1 MLRTNLRKQ
10 SGGIVREVKTRH
22 KNTMSRQVFK
32 TFFTEKVGVKHPIM
46 LGGMHYVGYAGLA
59 AAVSNAGGLGI
70 ITALTQTSPEDLR
83 KEIRKTKELTNKP
96 FGVNMTLLP
105 MLKPPNYDAYANVV
119 VEEGIKVVETAGHY
133 KGLEPF
139 VKLFKDNDM
148 TIIHKCTSTRHA
160 KTAERM
166 GVDMVSIDGFEAAGH
181 PGETDVGG
189 WVLFA
194 KAQQDLDIP
203 WLACGGM
210 GTGSQLAAALS
221 LGAQGIAMGSRF
233 MATKEAAIHENI
245 KKAIV
250 EGDESSTTLIMRSM
264 RNTERVYKNETAMK
278 ILETER
284 EHPGEFDRIRDYVR
298 GAAYKRAFQ
307 ETGDINE
314 GVWSLGQVTA
324 LIKDVPSC
332 EELLSTLV
340 NDAASSIER
349 TKKLML

>member
-1 MLRTNLRKQ
+1 MAGK
-10 SGGIVREVKTRH
+10 
-22 KNTMSRQVFK
+22 QVFK
-32 TFFTEKVGVKHPIM
+32 TALTELTGVRHPVM

-59 AAVSNAGGLGI
+59 AAVSNAGGLGV

-83 KEIRKTKELTNKP
+83 AEIRKTKELTDKP

-105 MLKPPNYDAYANVV
+105 MLKPPNYDAYAHVV
-119 VEEGIKVVETAGHY
+119 VEEGIRVVETAGHY

-139 VKLFKDNDM
+139 VKLFKDNGM
-148 TIIHKCTSTRHA
+148 SIIHKCTSTRHA

-194 KAQQDLDIP
+194 KAQQDLSIP

-210 GTGSQLAAALS
+210 GTGGQLAAALN
-221 LGAQGIAMGSRF
+221 LGAQGVAMGSRF
-233 MATKEAAIHENI
+233 MATKEAAIHDNI

-264 RNTERVYKNETAMK
+264 RNTERVYKNETAMR

-324 LIKDVPSC
+324 LIHDIPTC
-332 EELLSTLV
+332 EDLIEGLV
-340 NDAASSIER
+340 NDAAACLRKTSSMMVEN
-349 TKKLML
+349 